1 MNKSLSRRAFLRT
14 SIASGASLAAA
25 AAGAAPAG
33 IYRPGTYSAKA
44 SGIGEVTVTMTFDA
58 DRIID
63 VVLDV
68 SHETPGIG
76 QAAADTLKK
85 NLMAAQAAEIDGVS
99 GATIT
104 SKAVSKAAAKCIA
117 QAKGEIPVEVIS
129 DKKADEDDGDWLG
142 KEPEIAEKD
151 IVATHETDILVVGC
165 GTGGLF
171 AVAAAAE
178 AGGKVIGIDR
188 FAVGTGIRE
197 DLGAIDS
204 RYQKAWGTKI
214 DKFEFI
220 TMATQYA
227 GGHIQQDLVKLW
239 CDKSGEA
246 IDWVGDRL
254 AERNIEL
261 WHESGDKNDETRYK
275 HFAIGHSPKLPIDP
289 KTGKFK
295 ITLAQVVEQYA
306 AKKGAR
312 FDYNTKMVKL
322 EKKNG
327 RVTGVIAENADGK
340 YVRYNAAKG
349 VVVATGG
356 YAQNWKMM
364 EALQPWNLRII
375 GRSGAGKSTLVR
387 CINLLNRPS
396 EGTVTVDGKNLTE
409 LSEDELR
416 ESRRSIGMIFQ
427 HFNLLSSRT
436 VYDNVALPLELV
448 GTPKNVIRE
457 KVEPLL
463 KLVGLTEH
471 AHKYPSQLSGGQKQ
485 RVGIARALTND
496 PKVLLSDEA
505 TSALDPETTVATLA
519 LLKRIN
525 KELGLTIVMI
535 THEMQ
540 VVKQIC
546 ERVVVMNY
554 GKIVEQ
560 GKVVD
565 IFMSPQHETTKAL
578 IGNVMARDMPAS
590 ILDRFRKARENHPN
604 SDAVYLLRLAFSGNE
619 VTRPVISECSRRFNL
634 DFNILRGTVD
644 DVQGQTLGS
653 LTVLIEAESSVF
665 IEAEIGRAS
674 CRERV

>member
-1 MNKSLSRRAFLRT
+1 MIKLDHITQTYKTPEGREFKALDDV
-14 SIASGASLAAA
+14 SIE
-25 AAGAAPAG
+25 
-33 IYRPGTYSAKA
+33 IRPG
-44 SGIGEVTVTMTFDA
+44 
-58 DRIID
+58 
-63 VVLDV
+63 
-68 SHETPGIG
+68 
-76 QAAADTLKK
+76 
-85 NLMAAQAAEIDGVS
+85 EIFG
-99 GATIT
+99 
-104 SKAVSKAAAKCIA
+104 
-117 QAKGEIPVEVIS
+117 
-129 DKKADEDDGDWLG
+129 
-142 KEPEIAEKD
+142 
-151 IVATHETDILVVGC
+151 
-165 GTGGLF
+165 
-171 AVAAAAE
+171 
-178 AGGKVIGIDR
+178 
-188 FAVGTGIRE
+188 
-197 DLGAIDS
+197 
-204 RYQKAWGTKI
+204 
-214 DKFEFI
+214 
-220 TMATQYA
+220 
-227 GGHIQQDLVKLW
+227 
-239 CDKSGEA
+239 
-246 IDWVGDRL
+246 
-254 AERNIEL
+254 
-261 WHESGDKNDETRYK
+261 
-275 HFAIGHSPKLPIDP
+275 
-289 KTGKFK
+289 
-295 ITLAQVVEQYA
+295 
-306 AKKGAR
+306 
-312 FDYNTKMVKL
+312 
-322 EKKNG
+322 
-327 RVTGVIAENADGK
+327 
-340 YVRYNAAKG
+340 
-349 VVVATGG
+349 
-356 YAQNWKMM
+356 
-364 EALQPWNLRII
+364 II

-604 SDAVYLLRLAFSGNE
+604 SDAVYLFRLAFSGNE

-665 IEAEIGRAS
+665 IEAVNFLRENGVVVEEIND
-674 CRERV
+674 VK

>member
-1 MNKSLSRRAFLRT
+1 MIKLDHITQTYKTPEGREFKALDDV
-14 SIASGASLAAA
+14 SIE
-25 AAGAAPAG
+25 
-33 IYRPGTYSAKA
+33 IRPG
-44 SGIGEVTVTMTFDA
+44 
-58 DRIID
+58 
-63 VVLDV
+63 
-68 SHETPGIG
+68 
-76 QAAADTLKK
+76 
-85 NLMAAQAAEIDGVS
+85 EIFG
-99 GATIT
+99 
-104 SKAVSKAAAKCIA
+104 
-117 QAKGEIPVEVIS
+117 
-129 DKKADEDDGDWLG
+129 
-142 KEPEIAEKD
+142 
-151 IVATHETDILVVGC
+151 
-165 GTGGLF
+165 
-171 AVAAAAE
+171 
-178 AGGKVIGIDR
+178 
-188 FAVGTGIRE
+188 
-197 DLGAIDS
+197 
-204 RYQKAWGTKI
+204 
-214 DKFEFI
+214 
-220 TMATQYA
+220 
-227 GGHIQQDLVKLW
+227 
-239 CDKSGEA
+239 
-246 IDWVGDRL
+246 
-254 AERNIEL
+254 
-261 WHESGDKNDETRYK
+261 
-275 HFAIGHSPKLPIDP
+275 
-289 KTGKFK
+289 
-295 ITLAQVVEQYA
+295 
-306 AKKGAR
+306 
-312 FDYNTKMVKL
+312 
-322 EKKNG
+322 
-327 RVTGVIAENADGK
+327 
-340 YVRYNAAKG
+340 
-349 VVVATGG
+349 
-356 YAQNWKMM
+356 
-364 EALQPWNLRII
+364 II

-448 GTPKNVIRE
+448 GTSKNVIRE

-665 IEAEIGRAS
+665 IEAVNFLRENGVVVEEIND
-674 CRERV
+674 VK